1 MSAPHDGPYREGM
14 ENSPTPT
21 DRRIPLAEMTVAERR
36 AFIDRTVRKNSR
48 LQSGGP
54 WERALVAMVDHLCAR
69 YEARH
74 AQRRAE
80 IDAEPEQP
88 RLFPEADL

>member
-14 ENSPTPT
+14 ENSPPT
-21 DRRIPLAEMTVAERR
+21 DRHVPFAELTAAERR
-36 AFIDRTVRKNSR
+36 AFIDRSVRKNSR

-54 WERALVAMVDHLCAR
+54 WERALVALIDHLCAQ

-88 RLFPEADL
+88 ELFAGAV